1 MEKSKHSKIHNNFK
15 DKSCK
20 YFLKGACSFGDK
32 CHFFHAPTLKK
43 LLKPSEFSIRLNY
56 DSDFAVSDK
65 EIKQYNIKL
74 DIPFQI

>member
-1 MEKSKHSKIHNNFK
+1 MEKSKHSKIQDKFK

-20 YFLKGACSFGDK
+20 FFLKGACSFGDN

-56 DSDFAVSDK
+56 DKDFTVDDK
-65 EIKQYNIKL
+65 ELKQFNIKL
-74 DIPFQI
+74 DIPFKI